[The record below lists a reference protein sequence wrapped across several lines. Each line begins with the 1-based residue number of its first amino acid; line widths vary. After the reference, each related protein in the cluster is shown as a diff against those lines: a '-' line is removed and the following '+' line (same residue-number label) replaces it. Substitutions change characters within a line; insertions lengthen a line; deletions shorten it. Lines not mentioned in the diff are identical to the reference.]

1 MRGVQDSRQELTDCS
16 LKFLFWVDNENML
29 HNVYH
34 MFYNVYHGGCG
45 LWFLTQERELFPEG
59 GKARITRKKTEK
71 HFAGNSW
78 RKRRI
83 TRKERKT
90 FWGNFT
96 ANVSLISW
104 RKRTLRNPPF
114 SFGTLFQSQK
124 NMIARIIVLKGG
136 LNKREKSSNICVDF
150 DDFDKVRWLWLL

>member
-78 RKRRI
+78 KKRRI

-104 RKRTLRNPPF
+104 RKRTLRNPSF
-114 SFGTLFQSQK
+114 SFGTLFQFQK
-124 NMIARIIVLKGG
+124 NMIARNIVSKGG
-136 LNKREKSSNICVDF
+136 FKNREKSSNNCVN
-150 DDFDKVRWLWLL
+150 